1 MKATTH
7 FSLFTFHF
15 ALMATV
21 SSAMSVDAPFTY
33 SGSYTVA
40 AHPSLENTVVAT
52 FTSSGTISVTNRAK
66 IVRVLVVGGGGGGWT
81 SGNAVNGEGGRGGG
95 GAGGSRGG
103 TSASPFSPN
112 GTCSGIPG
120 GDGLGGGGGGSTSG
134 KAISPS
140 GARGGRGVL
149 VLRYHPAPG
158 GTFIL
163 LR

>member
-21 SSAMSVDAPFTY
+21 SSAMAVDAPFTY

-66 IVRVLVVGGGGGGWT
+66 IVRVLVVGGGG
-81 SGNAVNGEGGRGGG
+81 
-95 GAGGSRGG
+95 
-103 TSASPFSPN
+103 
-112 GTCSGIPG
+112 
-120 GDGLGGGGGGSTSG
+120 STSG
-134 KAISPS
+134 KAISSS
-140 GARGGRGVL
+140 GGRGGRGVL

-163 LR
+163 PR

>member
-21 SSAMSVDAPFTY
+21 SSAMAVDAPFTY

-52 FTSSGTISVTNRAK
+52 FTSSGTISVTNRTK
-66 IVRVLVVGGGGGGWT
+66 IVRVLVVGGGGGW
-81 SGNAVNGEGGRGGG
+81 
-95 GAGGSRGG
+95 
-103 TSASPFSPN
+103 
-112 GTCSGIPG
+112 
-120 GDGLGGGGGGSTSG
+120 TSG

-140 GARGGRGVL
+140 GGRGGRGVL

-163 LR
+163 PR

>member
-21 SSAMSVDAPFTY
+21 SSAMAVDAPFTY

-66 IVRVLVVGGGGGGWT
+66 IVRVLVVGGGGGG
-81 SGNAVNGEGGRGGG
+81 
-95 GAGGSRGG
+95 
-103 TSASPFSPN
+103 
-112 GTCSGIPG
+112 
-120 GDGLGGGGGGSTSG
+120 GSTSG

-163 LR
+163 SR